1 MSEHVLISP
10 EQWKEKLLATVHQES
25 DLTKGD
31 LIVHVAELLGHPR
44 PHSQIPTARKMLD
57 ELVTEGKIKPIPI
70 TESARGVIYR
80 PLLPMIGN
88 GIAPSIV
95 PVIDDPAPDLP
106 PSRDNLTDAQREP
119 EVMKE
124 EGIHTPTPNLFEVFG
139 QILIQL
145 GRKTEAFG
153 IRLQQLEQENSKLR
167 EAAVAQ
173 EQRLSAATLLTQ
185 QIREELNDVLPDMR
199 QFATI
204 KGATLQALH
213 ELRDQLMSSH
223 PENRGRE
230 MTTHESPRRSQT

>member
-70 TESARGVIYR
+70 TEGARGIIYR
-80 PLLPMIGN
+80 PLLPIAKN
-88 GIAPSIV
+88 GTTSAIV
-95 PVIDDPAPDLP
+95 PIIDDPAPDLP
-106 PSRDNLTDAQREP
+106 PSRDNLTGAERKP
-119 EVMKE
+119 EIMKE
-124 EGIHTPTPNLFEVFG
+124 EGINTPTPHFFEVFG
-139 QILIQL
+139 EILIQL
-145 GRKTEAFG
+145 GRKTKALEVR
-153 IRLQQLEQENSKLR
+153 IQQLEQENNGLR
-167 EAAVAQ
+167 EAHAMQ
-173 EQRLSAATLLTQ
+173 EQRLNAATLVIQ
-185 QIREELNDVLPDMR
+185 QIREELNGLLPDMR

-213 ELRDQLMSSH
+213 ELRDQLTSGH
-223 PENRGRE
+223 PEYGDRE
-230 MTTHESPRRSQT
+230 MTTHESPRRSHT